1 MRLIDADLFKERIMS
16 GYYVYCQENKQDI
29 IDAIDCEPTVNP
41 SLKLD
46 NITKEDIEKFKRIWR
61 RANGKGIFMTEEEY
75 EQNVGRLYTDEGYLG
90 GDDQ

>member
-16 GYYVYCQENKQDI
+16 GYYVYCQANKQDI
-29 IDAIDCEPTVNP
+29 IDAIDCEPTVPLPN
-41 SLKLD
+41 KQM
-46 NITKEDIEKFKRIWR
+46 TKD
-61 RANGKGIFMTEEEY
+61 EY